1 MALTESLFN
10 SMLDDAG
17 TEIGSI
23 SLHDADPG
31 LTGANE
37 LTGGSYA
44 RQVPTWAAASGGS
57 VQTSSALDFSVPG
70 GSTVAYVG
78 LWDGAGTTFKGGV
91 QLATSEV
98 FAADGTYTVTNI
110 TLTLANA

>member
-1 MALTESLFN
+1 MALTNDLFDA
-10 SMLDDAG
+10 MLDEAG
-17 TEIGSI
+17 TQVGSV
-23 SLHDADPG
+23 SLHSANPG
-31 LTGANE
+31 LTGASE
-37 LTGGSYA
+37 LVGGSYT

-57 VQTSSALDFSVPG
+57 VQTSSAMDFSVPG
-70 GSTVAYVG
+70 GSTVAWVG
-78 LWDGAGTTFKGGV
+78 LWDGAGTTFMGGV

>member
-1 MALTESLFN
+1 MALTNNLFN
-10 SMLDDAG
+10 PMLDEAG
-17 TEIGSI
+17 TQVGLV
-23 SLHDADPG
+23 SLHSADPG
-31 LTGANE
+31 ATGTNE
-37 LTGGSYA
+37 LVGGSYA
-44 RQVPTWAAASGGS
+44 RQAAAWAPASGGS

-70 GSTVAYVG
+70 GSTVAWVG
-78 LWDGAGTTFKGGV
+78 LWDGAGTTFMGGV